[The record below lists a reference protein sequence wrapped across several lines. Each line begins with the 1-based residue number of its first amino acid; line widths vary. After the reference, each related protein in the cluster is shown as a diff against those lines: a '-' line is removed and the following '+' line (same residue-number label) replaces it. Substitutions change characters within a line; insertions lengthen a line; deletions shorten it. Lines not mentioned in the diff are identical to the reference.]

1 MVTLGFLCLF
11 MTFVLAIMFMM
22 ALASRDRTDERE
34 KVDDNLESNE
44 ER

>member
-11 MTFVLAIMFMM
+11 IAFVIGIMFLM
-22 ALASRDRTDERE
+22 ALAARDRTDERE
-34 KVDDNLESNE
+34 KVDDNPESNE